1 MENLEQA
8 QVTTDAGVGGQAPAT
23 QPQPELTITDL
34 QNLRAIIDTAAR
46 RGAFPASEMQAVGSV
61 FDRLHKFLET
71 VAPQVQDQNQTPA
84 A

>member
-8 QVTTDAGVGGQAPAT
+8 QVTTTDGVGGEAPAP

-61 FDRLHKFLET
+61 FDRLNKFLEVVT
-71 VAPQVQDQNQTPA
+71 PQTPDQSQTPTA
-84 A
+84 

>member
-8 QVTTDAGVGGQAPAT
+8 QVTTDAGVGGEAPAP
-23 QPQPELTITDL
+23 QAQPELTITDL

-46 RGAFPASEMQAVGSV
+46 RGAFPAAEMQAVGSV
-61 FDRLHKFLET
+61 FDRLHKFLEAVT
-71 VAPQVQDQNQTPA
+71 PQAPDQNQTPA